1 MYDRLI
7 ENMILFENV
16 DPNRVYFLGYSA
28 GGDGVYQ
35 IAPRL
40 VEKYNFIILTTKLVW
55 PASWS

>member
-16 DPNRVYFLGYSA
+16 DPNRVYILGYSA

-35 IAPRL
+35 IAPRIVNL
-40 VEKYNFIILTTKLVW
+40 YVLYITIKQRNILG
-55 PASWS
+55 